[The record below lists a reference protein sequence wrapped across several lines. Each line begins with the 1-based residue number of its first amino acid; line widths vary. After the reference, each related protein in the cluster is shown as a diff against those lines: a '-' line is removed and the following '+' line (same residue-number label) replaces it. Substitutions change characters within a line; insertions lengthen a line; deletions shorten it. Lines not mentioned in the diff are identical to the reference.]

1 MDASTPLPSWVPPA
15 TRALAHAAQ
24 TARVISACTPI
35 GFRDELEK
43 LNDDWE
49 RGDVRAPEFTYQP
62 PEARDTVRR
71 ALEEMAEAL
80 QGRGPLG
87 SLFAERARE
96 LATEVEICV
105 VAGTRGLR
113 DAALRRFGVR
123 DGFDQ
128 RADDLCAAWL
138 AEPPP
143 EPPRVVVR
151 SDDPDDPRSLLRRLR
166 HEVGALRLPVRV
178 LVSRNLASLAAVGDG
193 VVHVV
198 AGRMLGVADVERTV
212 RHEMLGHVLPRQRAE
227 RERVGLFAVGTA
239 SGADD
244 QEGRSLHLEK
254 QAGFLD
260 QGRRRELAL
269 RHLAARRAQA
279 GEPFVETTR
288 RLLAHDAPLP
298 DALRIVARAQRGGGL
313 AREAVY
319 LPALLR
325 VERALSVQPSLDDV
339 LARGRVSVGAAP
351 LLAPWITDQEE
362 LAHDELSLA

>member
-1 MDASTPLPSWVPPA
+1 MDVLPLPSWVPPA
-15 TRALAHAAQ
+15 TRALAHASQ

-35 GFRDELEK
+35 GFRDELER
-43 LNDDWE
+43 LTEDWE
-49 RGDVRAPEFTYQP
+49 RGQVRAPTFAYQA

-71 ALEEMAEAL
+71 ALAEMAEAL
-80 QGRGPLG
+80 DGRGPLG
-87 SLFAERARE
+87 ALFAGRARE
-96 LATEVEICV
+96 IAVEVEICV
-105 VAGTRGLR
+105 AAGTPALR
-113 DAALRRFGVR
+113 DTALRRFGVR

-143 EPPRVVVR
+143 ERPTSLVR
-151 SDDPDDPRSLLRRLR
+151 SDDGDDPRSLLRRLR
-166 HEVGALRLPVRV
+166 DEVGALRLPVRV
-178 LVSRNLASLAAVGDG
+178 IVSRHLASLAAVGDG

-198 AGRMLGVADVERTV
+198 AERMLSEADVERTV

-227 RERVGLFAVGTA
+227 REPLGLFAVGTA
-239 SGADD
+239 AGADD
-244 QEGRSLHLEK
+244 QEGRALFLER

-260 QGRRRELAL
+260 AGRRRELAL

-288 RLLAHDAPLP
+288 RLLAHDASLP
-298 DALRIVARAQRGGGL
+298 DALRIVARAHRGGGL

-325 VERALSVQPSLDDV
+325 VERAVAAQPGLDSV

-351 LLAPWITDQEE
+351 LLAPWVADEE
-362 LAHDELSLA
+362 EAAQDELSLA